1 MVKGQVKTFSE
12 NARAVLAGSI
22 VAGRGLWGKLQIFV
36 LCVLGFVQRVSPF
49 SLKRGFDFL
58 VRGMVVDADVRFAIR
73 TLFDFRIFS
82 FSWEPE
88 LAELFELEEGMVF
101 LDVGAHIGKYAV
113 RAAVKV
119 GDNGR
124 VIAVEPD
131 RDNFEL
137 LVKNIALNG
146 LRNCIPL
153 RIAAYSSE
161 GELNLFRGPSSA
173 EHSTCEDF
181 GKGSYKVRARVLD
194 NVLKEIGVAG
204 VDMIK
209 IDVEGAEID
218 VLRGLEETLRKGK
231 TRLIMEVM
239 KRDDAGVVGYL
250 NGLDYRERLISF
262 YPSYRGGLSHYC
274 FEKEW

>member
-1 MVKGQVKTFSE
+1 VGKVRFKTFSE
-12 NARAVLAGSI
+12 NARAVLTGSI
-22 VAGRGLWGKLQIFV
+22 VAGRSLRSKLRIFV
-36 LCVLGFVQRVSPF
+36 LCVLGFVQRISPF
-49 SLKRGFDFL
+49 WLRRDFDFL
-58 VRGMVVDADVRFAIR
+58 VRGMVVEADVRFAIR

-119 GDNGR
+119 GDSGR
-124 VIAVEPD
+124 VVAVEPD
-131 RDNFEL
+131 RDNFQL

-161 GELNLFRGPSSA
+161 GEITLFKGPSSA
-173 EHSTCEDF
+173 EHSTSEDF

-204 VDMIK
+204 LDLIK

-218 VLRGLEETLRKGK
+218 VLRGLEGTLRKGK
-231 TRLIMEVM
+231 ARLIMEVM

-274 FEKEW
+274 FEKE

>member
-1 MVKGQVKTFSE
+1 MGKVRFKTFSE
-12 NARAVLAGSI
+12 NARAVLTGSI
-22 VAGRGLWGKLQIFV
+22 VAGRSLRSKLRIFV
-36 LCVLGFVQRVSPF
+36 LCVLGFVQRISPF
-49 SLKRGFDFL
+49 WLRRDFDFL
-58 VRGMVVDADVRFAIR
+58 VRGMVVEADVRFAIR

-119 GDNGR
+119 GDSGR
-124 VIAVEPD
+124 VVAVEPD
-131 RDNFEL
+131 RDNFQL

-161 GELNLFRGPSSA
+161 GEITLFKGPSSA
-173 EHSTCEDF
+173 EHSTSEDF
-181 GKGSYKVRARVLD
+181 GKGSYKVQARVLD

-204 VDMIK
+204 LDLIK

-218 VLRGLEETLRKGK
+218 VLRGLEGTLRKGK

-274 FEKEW
+274 FEKE

>member
-1 MVKGQVKTFSE
+1 
-12 NARAVLAGSI
+12 
-22 VAGRGLWGKLQIFV
+22 
-36 LCVLGFVQRVSPF
+36 LGFVQRVSPF
-49 SLKRGFDFL
+49 WLRRDFDFL
-58 VRGMVVDADVRFAIR
+58 VRGMVVEADVRFAIR

-119 GDNGR
+119 GDSGR
-124 VIAVEPD
+124 VVAVEPD
-131 RDNFEL
+131 RDNFQL

-161 GELNLFRGPSSA
+161 GEITLFKGPSSA
-173 EHSTCEDF
+173 EHSTSEDF

-194 NVLKEIGVAG
+194 NVLTEIGVAG
-204 VDMIK
+204 LDLIK

-218 VLRGLEETLRKGK
+218 VLRGLEGTLRKGK
-231 TRLIMEVM
+231 ARLIMEVM

-274 FEKEW
+274 FEKE

>member
-1 MVKGQVKTFSE
+1 MGKVRFKTFSE
-12 NARAVLAGSI
+12 NARAVLTGSI
-22 VAGRGLWGKLQIFV
+22 VAGRSLRSKLRIFV

-49 SLKRGFDFL
+49 WLRRDFDFL
-58 VRGMVVDADVRFAIR
+58 VRGMVVEADVRFAIR

-119 GDNGR
+119 GDSGR
-124 VIAVEPD
+124 VVAVEPD
-131 RDNFEL
+131 RDNFQL

-161 GELNLFRGPSSA
+161 GEITLFKGPSSA
-173 EHSTCEDF
+173 EHSTSEDF

-204 VDMIK
+204 LDLIK

-218 VLRGLEETLRKGK
+218 VLRGLEGTLRKGK
-231 TRLIMEVM
+231 ARLIMEVM

-274 FEKEW
+274 FEKE

>member
-1 MVKGQVKTFSE
+1 MGKVRFKTFSE
-12 NARAVLAGSI
+12 NARAVLTGSI
-22 VAGRGLWGKLQIFV
+22 VAGRSLRSKLRIFV
-36 LCVLGFVQRVSPF
+36 LCVLGFVQRISPF
-49 SLKRGFDFL
+49 WLRRDFDFL
-58 VRGMVVDADVRFAIR
+58 VRGMVVEADVRFAIR

-119 GDNGR
+119 GDSGR
-124 VIAVEPD
+124 VVAVEPD
-131 RDNFEL
+131 RDNFQL

-161 GELNLFRGPSSA
+161 GEITLFKGPSSA
-173 EHSTCEDF
+173 EHSTSEDF

-204 VDMIK
+204 LDLIK

-218 VLRGLEETLRKGK
+218 VLRGLEGTLRKGK
-231 TRLIMEVM
+231 ARLIMEVM

-274 FEKEW
+274 FEKE